1 VIAYRICQAAYAA
14 TAAEM
19 IAGMGGL
26 HSGGRW
32 HTAGKRIVYVSQNLS
47 LAAHEISVHYPRR
60 KHALKFIMCRIDVPD
75 DLVMTLE
82 AFGIPT
88 LPRGWNSQPPGGTTQ
103 AIGDRWLSAKASV
116 ALEVPSVII
125 PGEFNYLLNPEH
137 AKFRRVKARALEL
150 FSFDPRL

>member
-1 VIAYRICQAAYAA
+1 VIVYRICQAAYAG

-19 IAGMGGL
+19 IAGTGGL
-26 HSGGRW
+26 HSAGRW
-32 HTAGKRIVYVSQNLS
+32 HTAGKRIVYLSQNLS

-60 KHALKFIMCRIDVPD
+60 KHALKFAMSRIDIPD
-75 DLVMTLE
+75 HVVLTLQT
-82 AFGIPT
+82 FGVKA
-88 LPRGWNSQPPGGTTQ
+88 LPAGWDSQPPGSATQ
-103 AIGDRWLSAKASV
+103 VIGDNWLAAKVSA

-137 AKFRRVKARALEL
+137 ADFRLVKAESPTA